1 MNKISTQNKRRKKQ
15 VTSGAIKPGSLDEYL
30 WNHPDEVEKFLRE
43 HGLNPEELD
52 EMLKEGGC
60 VIQIDLNGKEKTFT
74 IQKKT

>member
-1 MNKISTQNKRRKKQ
+1 MNKISTQNKRKKKQ
-15 VTSGAIKPGSLDEYL
+15 ETSPAIKPGSFDEYL

-60 VIQIDLNGKEKTFT
+60 VIHIDLNGKEKTFT